1 MLNAYLSKPA
11 PKIDPKTIKGYVVPI
26 PNGYAWCMECSALT
40 PHIEDKYG
48 KACMVCEMSLSGI
61 DACPNCEWSAEE
73 ILSDPTVNH
82 VQIHHPGCHCS
93 YESDESEN
101 DVFPESYSHAHDIA
115 LGFYKENDISFHF
128 IHPLN
133 KRNVACGCPEVTIYT
148 GLNIL
153 SHWESPGHGMDC
165 YNHLEW
171 GGTIRCPICGCIFE
185 YSDSNC

>member
-1 MLNAYLSKPA
+1 MLNVDLLGTK
-11 PKIDPKTIKGYVVPI
+11 PKIDPRKIEGYVVPI
-26 PNGYAWCMECSALT
+26 PKGYAWCMECSALT
-40 PHIEDKYG
+40 PYNKNTYGHKCIVCGFSSYSIE
-48 KACMVCEMSLSGI
+48 L
-61 DACPNCEWSAEE
+61 CPNCKWSAEE
-73 ILSDPTVNH
+73 LLTGPTTHQVH
-82 VQIHHPGCHCS
+82 IHPPGCHC
-93 YESDESEN
+93 SDESEN
-101 DVFPESYSHAHDIA
+101 DMFPKSYSHAHDIA

-171 GGTIRCPICGCIFE
+171 GGTIRCPVCGCIFE